1 MSLWLIERFD
11 NLHPIAGE
19 AEIERFARVW
29 LWHFLGSFLFLD
41 ASSNTINWIFVDI
54 LRQGWDYIAGFS

>member
-1 MSLWLIERFD
+1 LWLIERFD
-11 NLHPIAGE
+11 NLHPAVGE

-41 ASSNTINWIFVDI
+41 ASGNTIIWIFVDI
-54 LRQGWDYIAGFS
+54 LR